1 MNKIIFKLG
10 WPGALI
16 ILMGSLSL
24 GIYAIV
30 NQSFVEKE
38 TQKTIVVAEEEI
50 SKSISEEQKDDT
62 NLNKDNQSDKKKI
75 SNGEEIKVDNSSD
88 DVSKNNVAE
97 TKDSTKKS
105 QIEQIDAENIQVN
118 NDSILEKEKEKESNK
133 KNKQQTLSQNQ
144 DNSEDKTLTINKETI
159 KEVDKEETKVDILRV
174 DESGI
179 TIIAGS
185 GDPST
190 TVEAKINN
198 QTIGKSEVNKDG
210 EFVITGEVSSSDQP
224 QELQIITKEEKEEK
238 EEKTKKIVSKEP
250 LENEEDWVYETKSFI
265 ILPGLIKNNNEN
277 EMQKERLDDV
287 RIFEVQQTD
296 ILLKEEFKNI
306 NVEQLTLDRI
316 KYSENGTAILYGRA
330 RTDMNV
336 MVYLNNEFKM
346 KTIPGKDGSWDVD
359 LGIIPP
365 GIYKL
370 RIDETTIN
378 GDVKFRIETPFKQ
391 ETKELLDKMFTKA
404 ITVQPG
410 NSLWR
415 IARRIYGKGIMYLD
429 IYNKNS
435 HLIKDPDLIYP
446 GQIFSL
452 LD

>member
-75 SNGEEIKVDNSSD
+75 SNGEEIKEENSSD
-88 DVSKNNVAE
+88 DVSKNHVAE
-97 TKDSTKKS
+97 TKDSTKKNL
-105 QIEQIDAENIQVN
+105 IEQIDAENIQVN
-118 NDSILEKEKEKESNK
+118 NDSILEKENEKESNK

-185 GDPST
+185 ADPST

-224 QELQIITKEEKEEK
+224 QELKIITIEEK

-287 RIFEVQQTD
+287 QIFEVQQTD
-296 ILLKEEFKNI
+296 ILLKEEFNSV
-306 NVEQLTLDRI
+306 NVEKLTLDRI

-359 LGIIPP
+359 LGIISP

>member
-16 ILMGSLSL
+16 ILIGSLSL

-38 TQKTIVVAEEEI
+38 TQKTIVAAEGEI
-50 SKSISEEQKDDT
+50 SKSISEEQKIDN
-62 NLNKDNQSDKKKI
+62 NLNKDNQPDKKKI
-75 SNGEEIKVDNSSD
+75 SNNDEIKVENSSD

-97 TKDSTKKS
+97 TKDSTKKI
-105 QIEQIDAENIQVN
+105 QIEQIDTENIQVN
-118 NDSILEKEKEKESNK
+118 NDSILEKENEKESNK
-133 KNKQQTLSQNQ
+133 KNKQQTLSQIQ
-144 DNSEDKTLTINKETI
+144 DNSGDKTLIINEETI

-185 GDPST
+185 ADPST

-224 QELQIITKEEKEEK
+224 QELKIITKEEK

-250 LENEEDWVYETKSFI
+250 VENEEDWVYETKSFI
-265 ILPGLIKNNNEN
+265 ILPGLIKNNNDN
-277 EMQKERLDDV
+277 EIQNERLDDV

-306 NVEQLTLDRI
+306 NVEKLTLDRI

-346 KTIPGKDGSWDVD
+346 KTIPGKDGSWEVD

-391 ETKELLDKMFTKA
+391 ETKELLNKMFTKA

>member
-75 SNGEEIKVDNSSD
+75 SNGEEIKVENSSD

-118 NDSILEKEKEKESNK
+118 NDSILEKENEKESNK

-224 QELQIITKEEKEEK
+224 QELKIITKEEK

-250 LENEEDWVYETKSFI
+250 VENEEDWVYETKSFI

-306 NVEQLTLDRI
+306 NVEKLTLDRI

>member
-38 TQKTIVVAEEEI
+38 TQKTIVAAEGEI
-50 SKSISEEQKDDT
+50 SKSISEEQEIDN
-62 NLNKDNQSDKKKI
+62 NLNKDNQPDKKKI
-75 SNGEEIKVDNSSD
+75 SNNDEIKVENSSD
-88 DVSKNNVAE
+88 DVSKKHVAE
-97 TKDSTKKS
+97 TKNKKKKNL
-105 QIEQIDAENIQVN
+105 IEQIDVENIQVN
-118 NDSILEKEKEKESNK
+118 NDSILEKENEKESNK
-133 KNKQQTLSQNQ
+133 KNKQQTLSQIQ
-144 DNSEDKTLTINKETI
+144 DNSGDKTLIINEETI

-185 GDPST
+185 ADPST

-224 QELQIITKEEKEEK
+224 QELKIITIEEK

-250 LENEEDWVYETKSFI
+250 SENEEDWVYETKSFI

-346 KTIPGKDGSWDVD
+346 KTIPGKDGSWNVD
-359 LGIIPP
+359 LGIISP

>member
-16 ILMGSLSL
+16 ILIGSLSL

-38 TQKTIVVAEEEI
+38 TQKTIVAAEGEI
-50 SKSISEEQKDDT
+50 SKSISEEQKVDT
-62 NLNKDNQSDKKKI
+62 NLNKDNQPDKKKI
-75 SNGEEIKVDNSSD
+75 SNGEEIKVENSD

-97 TKDSTKKS
+97 TKDSTKKI
-105 QIEQIDAENIQVN
+105 QIEQIDTENIQVN
-118 NDSILEKEKEKESNK
+118 NDSILEKENEKESNK

-185 GDPST
+185 ADPST

-224 QELQIITKEEKEEK
+224 QELKIITIEEK
-238 EEKTKKIVSKEP
+238 EEKTKKIVSKK
-250 LENEEDWVYETKSFI
+250 LVENEEDWVYETKSFI
-265 ILPGLIKNNNEN
+265 ILPGLIKNNNDN
-277 EMQKERLDDV
+277 EIQKERLDDV

-316 KYSENGTAILYGRA
+316 KYSDNGTAILYGRA

-346 KTIPGKDGSWDVD
+346 KAIPGKDGSWDVD

-429 IYNKNS
+429 IYNKNT

>member
-38 TQKTIVVAEEEI
+38 TQKTTVVAEEEI

-105 QIEQIDAENIQVN
+105 LIEQIDAENIQVN
-118 NDSILEKEKEKESNK
+118 NDSILEKENEKESNK

-159 KEVDKEETKVDILRV
+159 KEEDKEETKVDILRV

-224 QELQIITKEEKEEK
+224 QELKIITIEEK

-287 RIFEVQQTD
+287 QIFEVQQTD

-346 KTIPGKDGSWDVD
+346 KTIPGKDGSWEVD

>member
-38 TQKTIVVAEEEI
+38 TQKTIVVAEEEL

-75 SNGEEIKVDNSSD
+75 SNGEEIKVENSSD

-97 TKDSTKKS
+97 TKDSTKKNL
-105 QIEQIDAENIQVN
+105 IEQIDAENIQVN
-118 NDSILEKEKEKESNK
+118 NDSILEKENEKESNK

-224 QELQIITKEEKEEK
+224 QELKIITIEEK

-265 ILPGLIKNNNEN
+265 ILPGLIKNNNDN
-277 EMQKERLDDV
+277 EIQKERLDDV
-287 RIFEVQQTD
+287 QIFEVQQTD
-296 ILLKEEFKNI
+296 ILLKEEFKSV
-306 NVEQLTLDRI
+306 NVEKLTLDRI

-359 LGIIPP
+359 LGIISP

-370 RIDETTIN
+370 RIDETTIK

>member
-97 TKDSTKKS
+97 TKDSTKKNL
-105 QIEQIDAENIQVN
+105 IEQIDAENIQVN
-118 NDSILEKEKEKESNK
+118 NDSILEKENEKESNK

-159 KEVDKEETKVDILRV
+159 KEEDKEETKVDILRV

-224 QELQIITKEEKEEK
+224 QELKIITKEEK
-238 EEKTKKIVSKEP
+238 EEKTKKIVSKE
-250 LENEEDWVYETKSFI
+250 LVENEEDWVYETKSFI
-265 ILPGLIKNNNEN
+265 ILPGLIKNNNDN
-277 EMQKERLDDV
+277 EIQKERLDDV

-306 NVEQLTLDRI
+306 NVEKLTLDRI

-359 LGIIPP
+359 LGIISP

>member
-62 NLNKDNQSDKKKI
+62 NLNKDNQPDKKKI

-97 TKDSTKKS
+97 TKDSTKKGL
-105 QIEQIDAENIQVN
+105 IEQIDAENIQVN
-118 NDSILEKEKEKESNK
+118 NDSILEKENEKESNK

-185 GDPST
+185 ADPST

-224 QELQIITKEEKEEK
+224 QELKIITIEEK

-265 ILPGLIKNNNEN
+265 ILPGLIKNNNDN
-277 EMQKERLDDV
+277 EIQKERLDDV

>member
-38 TQKTIVVAEEEI
+38 TQKTIVAAEGEI
-50 SKSISEEQKDDT
+50 SKSISEEQKIDN
-62 NLNKDNQSDKKKI
+62 NLNKDNQPDKKKI
-75 SNGEEIKVDNSSD
+75 SNNDEIKVENSSD
-88 DVSKNNVAE
+88 DVSKNNVVE
-97 TKDSTKKS
+97 TKDSTKKI
-105 QIEQIDAENIQVN
+105 QIEQIDTENIQVN
-118 NDSILEKEKEKESNK
+118 NDSILEKESEKESNK
-133 KNKQQTLSQNQ
+133 KNKQQTLSQIQ
-144 DNSEDKTLTINKETI
+144 DNSGDNTLIINEETI

-185 GDPST
+185 ADPST

-224 QELQIITKEEKEEK
+224 QELKIITIEEK

-265 ILPGLIKNNNEN
+265 ILPGLIKNNNDN
-277 EMQKERLDDV
+277 EIQNERLDDV
-287 RIFEVQQTD
+287 QIFEVQQTD

-359 LGIIPP
+359 LGIISP

>member
-105 QIEQIDAENIQVN
+105 LIEQIDAENIQVN
-118 NDSILEKEKEKESNK
+118 NDSILEKENEKESNK

-185 GDPST
+185 ADPST

-224 QELQIITKEEKEEK
+224 QELKIITIEEK

-265 ILPGLIKNNNEN
+265 ILPGLIKNNNDN
-277 EMQKERLDDV
+277 EIQNERLDDV

-296 ILLKEEFKNI
+296 ILLKEEFNSV
-306 NVEQLTLDRI
+306 NVEKLTLDRI

>member
-16 ILMGSLSL
+16 ILIGSLSL

-38 TQKTIVVAEEEI
+38 TQKTIVIADEEI
-50 SKSISEEQKDDT
+50 SKSISEEQKVDT

-75 SNGEEIKVDNSSD
+75 SNGEEIKVENSSD

-97 TKDSTKKS
+97 TKDSTKKGL
-105 QIEQIDAENIQVN
+105 IEQIDVENIQVN
-118 NDSILEKEKEKESNK
+118 NDSILEKENEKESNK

-224 QELQIITKEEKEEK
+224 QELKIITIEEK

-378 GDVKFRIETPFKQ
+378 GDVQFRIETPFKQ

>member
-97 TKDSTKKS
+97 TKDSTKKNL
-105 QIEQIDAENIQVN
+105 IEQIDAENIQVN
-118 NDSILEKEKEKESNK
+118 NDSILEKENEKESNK

-144 DNSEDKTLTINKETI
+144 DNSEDKTLIINEETI

-185 GDPST
+185 ADPST

-224 QELQIITKEEKEEK
+224 QELKIITKEEK

-265 ILPGLIKNNNEN
+265 ILPGLIKNNNDN
-277 EMQKERLDDV
+277 EIQNERLDDV

-306 NVEQLTLDRI
+306 NVEKLTLDRI

-359 LGIIPP
+359 LGIISP

>member
-105 QIEQIDAENIQVN
+105 LIEQIDAENIQVN
-118 NDSILEKEKEKESNK
+118 NDSILEKENEKESNK

-159 KEVDKEETKVDILRV
+159 KEEDKEETKVDILRV

-224 QELQIITKEEKEEK
+224 QELKIITIEEK

-306 NVEQLTLDRI
+306 NVEKLTLDRI

-359 LGIIPP
+359 LGIISP

>member
-105 QIEQIDAENIQVN
+105 LIEQIDAENIQVN
-118 NDSILEKEKEKESNK
+118 NDSILEKENKKESNK

-159 KEVDKEETKVDILRV
+159 KEEDKEETKVDILRV

-224 QELQIITKEEKEEK
+224 QELKIITKEEK
-238 EEKTKKIVSKEP
+238 EEKTKKIVSKKP
-250 LENEEDWVYETKSFI
+250 VENEEDWVYETKSFI
-265 ILPGLIKNNNEN
+265 ILPGLIKKNNDNEI
-277 EMQKERLDDV
+277 QKERLDDV

-306 NVEQLTLDRI
+306 NVEKLTLDRI

-346 KTIPGKDGSWDVD
+346 KTIPGKDGSWEVD

-391 ETKELLDKMFTKA
+391 ETKELLNKMFTKA

>member
-16 ILMGSLSL
+16 ILIGSLSL

-38 TQKTIVVAEEEI
+38 TQKSIVAAEGEI
-50 SKSISEEQKDDT
+50 SKSISEEQKIDT
-62 NLNKDNQSDKKKI
+62 NLNKDNQLDKKKI
-75 SNGEEIKVDNSSD
+75 SNNDEIKVENSSD

-97 TKDSTKKS
+97 TKDSTKKI
-105 QIEQIDAENIQVN
+105 QIEQIDTENIQVN
-118 NDSILEKEKEKESNK
+118 NDLILEKENEKESNK

-144 DNSEDKTLTINKETI
+144 DNSEDKTLIINEETI

-185 GDPST
+185 ADPST

-198 QTIGKSEVNKDG
+198 QTIGKSQVNKDG

-224 QELQIITKEEKEEK
+224 QELKIITKEEK

-250 LENEEDWVYETKSFI
+250 VENEEDWVYETKSFI
-265 ILPGLIKNNNEN
+265 ILPGLIKNNNDN
-277 EMQKERLDDV
+277 EIQNERLDDV
-287 RIFEVQQTD
+287 QIFEVQQTD
-296 ILLKEEFKNI
+296 ILLKEEFNI
-306 NVEQLTLDRI
+306 VNVEKLTLDRI

-336 MVYLNNEFKM
+336 MVYLNNKFKM
-346 KTIPGKDGSWDVD
+346 KTMPGKDGSWDVD

-370 RIDETTIN
+370 RIDETTIK